1 MSYMVAVEGMRN
13 LHDFD
18 QLSPKIIKAA
28 IATVNRATDRARTAS
43 AKMIREQ
50 VNFPARYLSG
60 KDGRLQVVKKANRAD
75 LSGVIRGRFEATSL
89 ARFAKQKNAKQAR
102 RRGGVDVTVEPGSSK
117 FIPNAFIIQW
127 KAGARGLA
135 LRLKEGE
142 SIRNKRY
149 QVKMWNGLAILY
161 GPSVDQVFR
170 TVREDVSPEIEDFMD
185 REFNRLLGVDF

>member
-1 MSYMVAVEGMRN
+1 MSYMVAVEGIQN

-18 QLSPKIIKAA
+18 DLSPKIIKAA

-60 KDGRLQVVKKANRAD
+60 KDGRLAIVKRANAAN

-89 ARFAKQKNAKQAR
+89 ARFAKQKDAKQAR

-117 FIPNAFIIQW
+117 FIKNAFILQW
-127 KAGARGLA
+127 KAGAKGLA
-135 LRLKEGE
+135 LRLKPGE
-142 SIRNKRY
+142 TIRNKRY

-170 TVREDVSPEIEDFMD
+170 TVREEVSPEIEDFMD